1 MPLHNCSIFVIPAF
15 ETVSQ
20 SSFVIAKRLSGAVAI
35 SMMSIKYE
43 IASVVT
49 LPRKDITTR
58 SVRRYDTIADY
69 ISLCKSIKINPTTH

>member
-1 MPLHNCSIFVIPAF
+1 MSFLRV

-35 SMMSIKYE
+35 SMMSIRYE

-49 LPRKDITTR
+49 LPRKDN
-58 SVRRYDTIADY
+58 YDTA
-69 ISLCKSIKINPTTH
+69 S